1 MSFLTDRTETDVITF
16 EGYEIRIDTSYD
28 TILRVYE
35 LQEET
40 IFDDAEKLGITYEML
55 VPNHEQYPFD
65 TYKQIAEVVRLA
77 FDLLSGGKSGSDGE
91 SFIDFDHDAE
101 RIYASFLRDYDID
114 LQKEQGRMSWSK
126 FIALINTLSDDAPL
140 MKAVGYRAMKI
151 PTEKEVGKKERDRLM
166 KLKKAYELPSQKAK
180 REKEVLAYM
189 EKRLK
194 SHEKG

>member
-35 LQEET
+35 LQEEA

-55 VPNHEQYPFD
+55 VPNHERYPFD
-65 TYKQIAEVVRLA
+65 TYKQITEVVRLA
-77 FDLLSGGKSGSDGE
+77 FGLLSGGKNGENGE
-91 SFIDFDHDAE
+91 SFIDFEHDAE

-114 LQKEQGRMSWSK
+114 LQREQGRMSWSK

-151 PTEKEVGKKERDRLM
+151 PTEKEVGKKERDRLV
-166 KLKKAYELPSQKAK
+166 KLKKAYELPSQKVK
-180 REKEVLAYM
+180 REKEILAYM

>member
-1 MSFLTDRTETDVITF
+1 MKGFLTDMNMD
-16 EGYEIRIDTSYD
+16 Y
-28 TILRVYE
+28 
-35 LQEET
+35 
-40 IFDDAEKLGITYEML
+40 
-55 VPNHEQYPFD
+55 D
-65 TYKQIAEVVRLA
+65 TYKQIADVVRLA
-77 FDLLSGGKSGSDGE
+77 FDLLPGGKSGSDGE
-91 SFIDFDHDAE
+91 SFIDFEHDAE

-114 LQKEQGRMSWSK
+114 LQKEQGRMSWGK

-180 REKEVLAYM
+180 REKEILAYM

>member
-16 EGYEIRIDTSYD
+16 EGYEVRIDTSYD

-35 LQEET
+35 LQEEA

-65 TYKQIAEVVRLA
+65 TYGQISAIVKLA
-77 FDLLSGGKSGSDGE
+77 FDLLSDGKSGSDGE
-91 SFIDFDHDAE
+91 NFIDFEHDAE

-166 KLKKAYELPSQKAK
+166 KLKKAYELPSQKVK
-180 REKEVLAYM
+180 REKEILAYM

-194 SHEKG
+194 SREMG

>member
-1 MSFLTDRTETDVITF
+1 MSFLTDRDETDVITF
-16 EGYEIRIDTSYD
+16 EGYEIRIDSSYD

-35 LQEET
+35 LQEEA

-55 VPNHEQYPFD
+55 VPNHERYPFD

-151 PTEKEVGKKERDRLM
+151 PTEKEV
-166 KLKKAYELPSQKAK
+166 
-180 REKEVLAYM
+180 LAYM

>member
-16 EGYEIRIDTSYD
+16 EGYEVRIDTSYD

-35 LQEET
+35 LQEEA

-65 TYKQIAEVVRLA
+65 TYGQISAIVKLA
-77 FDLLSGGKSGSDGE
+77 FDLLSDGKSGSDGE
-91 SFIDFDHDAE
+91 DFIDFEHDAE

-114 LQKEQGRMSWSK
+114 LQQEHGRMSWSK

-166 KLKKAYELPSQKAK
+166 KLKKAYELPSQKVK
-180 REKEVLAYM
+180 REKEILAYM

-194 SHEKG
+194 SREMG